1 MGSAGLLRTFG
12 QLFAVC
18 MFVYQ
23 MINAVTKLYDV
34 PTVISTTT
42 LSVDQI
48 EPPLIL
54 VCPLDQF
61 NITNLNL
68 FGYEEDY
75 QFYEGRVEN
84 MNDSLSWG
92 HHIGKS
98 YKAMIEELIN
108 EEANNILEELNM
120 YTSSKRVLF
129 PNFGY
134 CLELKLD
141 SLDYLLITSNLSVS
155 SNVQVFMTD
164 RNTRDYFNMDMTSQ
178 IGNIMKMPVKE
189 STVETLRVN
198 IDVYDRTETAD
209 KDKCEPSIKYN
220 YSQCVENKL
229 KEDLLP
235 KLNCIPPWLSPN
247 NHCKVTPSDE
257 LMMNSFEGSYV
268 QPLLIQTRNKAER
281 LCKNPC
287 IHQVILQSQI
297 DMQYLFDKHKLS
309 IHI

>member
-1 MGSAGLLRTFG
+1 MGSAGVLRTFG

-134 CLELKLD
+134 CLELNLD
-141 SLDYLLITSNLSVS
+141 SLDYLVIMSDLIVS

-164 RNTRDYFNMDMTSQ
+164 RNTKDYFNMDMTSQ
-178 IGNIMKMPVKE
+178 IGNIMKMPVME

-209 KDKCEPSIKYN
+209 KDNCEPSTKYN
-220 YSQCVENKL
+220 YSQCVENGIQ
-229 KEDLLP
+229 EDLLP

-247 NHCKVTPSDE
+247 NQCKATSRDE
-257 LMMNSFEGSYV
+257 LMMKYFERSYAK
-268 QPLLIQTRNKAER
+268 PLITQTRNKAER
-281 LCKNPC
+281 QCKKPC
-287 IHQVILQSQI
+287 IYQVIL
-297 DMQYLFDKHKLS
+297 
-309 IHI
+309 